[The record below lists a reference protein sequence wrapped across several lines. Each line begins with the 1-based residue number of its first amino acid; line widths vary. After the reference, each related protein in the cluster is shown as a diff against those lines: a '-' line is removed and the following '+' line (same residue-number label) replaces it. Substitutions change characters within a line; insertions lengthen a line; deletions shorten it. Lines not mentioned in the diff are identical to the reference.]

1 MTQGSIREVV
11 VAPHRVLTQA
21 SAAVDPRD
29 PDTVQVGA
37 DLVAT
42 MRAYPGCV
50 GLAAPQVGVGLQVF
64 CLDVTGHPKARS
76 CAGLVVLANPELVSA
91 ESPKVGREGCQSV
104 PDLTGD
110 VARARRVVVR
120 GAVLGTGELR
130 TYEADAFE
138 ARAFQHELDHLAGT
152 LFLDRVAGAHAIFQ
166 RKHYL

>member
-1 MTQGSIREVV
+1 VLTHASVDVNPCDPDV
-11 VAPHRVLTQA
+11 VA
-21 SAAVDPRD
+21 
-29 PDTVQVGA
+29 VGA
-37 DLVAT
+37 NLVAT

-50 GLAAPQVGVGLQVF
+50 GLAAPQIGVGLRVF
-64 CLDVTGHPKARS
+64 CLDVSGHPKARS
-76 CAGLVVLANPELVSA
+76 CAGLVVLGNPELVSA

-120 GAVLGTGELR
+120 GRVLGTGELA

-138 ARAFQHELDHLAGT
+138 ARAFQHELDHLAGI

-166 RKHYL
+166 RKHYR

>member
-1 MTQGSIREVV
+1 
-11 VAPHRVLTQA
+11 VL
-21 SAAVDPRD
+21 SRPSLDVDPCD
-29 PDTVQVGA
+29 ASVVQLAA
-37 DLVAT
+37 DLVES

-50 GLAAPQVGVGLQVF
+50 GLAAPQLGDARRVF

-76 CAGLVVLANPELVSA
+76 CAGLVVLANPELVSG
-91 ESPKVGREGCQSV
+91 EDPRLGREGCQSV

-110 VARARRVVVR
+110 VARFRRVVVR
-120 GAVLGTGELR
+120 GTVPGTGERL

-138 ARAFQHELDHLAGT
+138 ARAFQHELDHLDGI

>member
-11 VAPHRVLTQA
+11 VAPQRVLTTA
-21 SAAVDPRD
+21 SLDVDPCD
-29 PDTVQVGA
+29 PDVVRLGA

-50 GLAAPQVGVGLQVF
+50 GLAAPQIGDGRRVF
-64 CLDVTGHPKARS
+64 CLDVTGHPKAKS
-76 CAGLVVLANPELVSA
+76 CAGLVVLANPELLSA

-120 GAVLGTGELR
+120 GQLLGTGESV

-166 RKHYL
+166 RKRYL